1 MLRVLV
7 LYASEDGQTRKI
19 ATRVAE
25 LLSKKRIDVHLRD
38 ARSSRAAAHLA
49 SFDGIVIGASVHYGH
64 HRRELRNLV
73 AEHSALLHTRHTAFF
88 SVSLSAG
95 GPTPD
100 RDGAKRYLEE
110 FIEET
115 GWLPDQSAAFAGAIR
130 HSRYSLV
137 RTIMLRLSLLTKGM
151 PEAGDHEYTDWHAVT
166 AFVETFARRLDT
178 PKR

>member
-1 MLRVLV
+1 M
-7 LYASEDGQTRKI
+7 
-19 ATRVAE
+19 
-25 LLSKKRIDVHLRD
+25 SKMRCITIVVSLRD
-38 ARSSRAAAHLA
+38 GFA
-49 SFDGIVIGASVHYGH
+49 SQIHGNGGD
-64 HRRELRNLV
+64 
-73 AEHSALLHTRHTAFF
+73 
-88 SVSLSAG
+88 SAG

-110 FIEET
+110 FIEDT

-151 PEAGDHEYTDWHAVT
+151 PEAGDHEYTDWHAVN
-166 AFVETFARRLDT
+166 AFVETFARRLET